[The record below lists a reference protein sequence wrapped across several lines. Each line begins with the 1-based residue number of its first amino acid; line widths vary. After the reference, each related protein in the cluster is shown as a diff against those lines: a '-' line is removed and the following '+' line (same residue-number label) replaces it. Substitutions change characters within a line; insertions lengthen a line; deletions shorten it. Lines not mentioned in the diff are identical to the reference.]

1 MLARHWRHL
10 AKKEAKA
17 CTAAE
22 KAGSERVPAAQTPE
36 ATFLPLLLTDFLQVK
51 TNRHCCI
58 IPFLIQNACLAAQ

>member
-22 KAGSERVPAAQTPE
+22 KAGSEHVPAARTPE

-51 TNRHCCI
+51 KYCHYCI
-58 IPFLIQNACLAAQ
+58 ILFLTLDACFAAQ

>member
-22 KAGSERVPAAQTPE
+22 KAGIEHVPAAQTPE
-36 ATFLPLLLTDFLQVK
+36 ATFLPLLLTYFLQVK
-51 TNRHCCI
+51 TNSHYCI
-58 IPFLIQNACLAAQ
+58 ILFLTLDACLAAQ

>member
-22 KAGSERVPAAQTPE
+22 KAGSEHVPAAQTPE
-36 ATFLPLLLTDFLQVK
+36 ATFLSLLLTDFLQVK
-51 TNRHCCI
+51 TNCHYCI
-58 IPFLIQNACLAAQ
+58 ILFLTLDACLAAQ